1 MLSRFLASL
10 ILACSLSSP
19 VVAQPAARLP
29 FGIGEKFTYS
39 LRVSRVGTIGHGEM
53 WIEGPVVVKGVSTW
67 VLRFDTKAG
76 FAMVHGNDF
85 TTSWYDPAR
94 GASVKFDKRER
105 QPLSNHDEVI
115 EMDAA
120 TRRWAEIGGSRSTGE
135 SLTDAPLDELSFM
148 YFIRTLPLA
157 DDSLRTFQRHFD
169 AARNPTTIRVLGRE
183 TLDTKAGTFPTIIV
197 EMRVRDPRHYRG
209 EGTIRI
215 NLSDDGHRIPVRIQS
230 EMPVFGTAVLT
241 LETFVLAPEM
251 LARREG
257 NPDKFVKSN
266 PLEVRPNTD

>member
-76 FAMVHGNDF
+76 FAMVNGKDF

-94 GASVKFDKRER
+94 GASMKFDKRER
-105 QPLSNHDEVI
+105 EPLSNHDEVI
-115 EMDAA
+115 EMNAA
-120 TRRWAEIGGSRSTGE
+120 TRKWAEVGGSGSSGE
-135 SLTDAPLDELSFM
+135 SPTDAPLDELSFM
-148 YFIRTLPLA
+148 YFIRTLPLD
-157 DDSLRTFQRHFD
+157 DDSVHTFQRHFD
-169 AARNPTTIRVLGRE
+169 AARNPTTIRVVGRE
-183 TLDTKAGTFPTIIV
+183 SVNTKVGSFPTIIV
-197 EMRVRDPRHYRG
+197 EMKVRDPRHYRG

-215 NLSDDGHRIPVRIQS
+215 NLSDDAHRMPVRIQS

-241 LETFVLAPEM
+241 LESFAFAPET
-251 LARREG
+251 LARRGG
-257 NPDKFVKSN
+257 NPDNFVKSN
-266 PLEVRPNTD
+266 PLEVRPNPD

>member
-1 MLSRFLASL
+1 MLSRVLASL
-10 ILACSLSSP
+10 TLACSLQAP
-19 VVAQPAARLP
+19 LLAQGVPRLP
-29 FGIGEKFTYS
+29 FGVGEKFTYA

-53 WIEGPVVVKGVSTW
+53 WIEGPVVVKGISTW

-76 FAMVHGNDF
+76 FAMVRGKDF

-105 QPLSNHDEVI
+105 EPLSNHDEVI
-115 EMDAA
+115 EMDAS
-120 TRRWAEIGGSRSTGE
+120 TRKWAEVGGSGSTGE

-148 YFIRTLPLA
+148 YFIRTLSLA
-157 DDSLRTFQRHFD
+157 DDSLHTFQRHFD
-169 AARNPTTIRVLGRE
+169 AARNPTTIRVLGHE

-197 EMRVRDPRHYRG
+197 EMKVRDPRHYRG

-215 NLSDDGHRIPVRIQS
+215 NLSDDAHRMPVRIQS

-241 LETFVLAPEM
+241 LESFVLAPETM
-251 LARREG
+251 AARAG
-257 NPDKFVKSN
+257 NPDNFVKSN
-266 PLEVRPNTD
+266 PLEVRLNPD

>member
-1 MLSRFLASL
+1 MLSRVLANL
-10 ILACSLSSP
+10 TLACSLAAP

-29 FGIGEKFTYS
+29 FGVGEKFTYS
-39 LRVSRVGTIGHGEM
+39 LRVSKVGTIGHGEM

-67 VLRFDTKAG
+67 VMRFDTKAG
-76 FAMVHGNDF
+76 FAFVHGKDI
-85 TTSWYDPAR
+85 TTSWYDPIRRAT
-94 GASVKFDKRER
+94 VKFDKRER
-105 QPLSNHDEVI
+105 EPLSNHDEVI

-120 TRRWAEIGGSRSTGE
+120 TRKWAEVGGSGSTGE

-157 DDSLRTFQRHFD
+157 DDSLHTFQRHFD

-183 TLDTKAGTFPTIIV
+183 SLNTKAGTFPTIIV
-197 EMRVRDPRHYRG
+197 EMKVRDPRHYRG

-215 NLSDDGHRIPVRIQS
+215 NLSDDAHRIPVRIQS

-241 LETFVLAPEM
+241 LESFVLAPET
-251 LARREG
+251 LVASG
-257 NPDKFVKSN
+257 GIPDNFVKSN
-266 PLEVRPNTD
+266 PLEVRPNPD